1 MNRIVV
7 LIGFLIAF
15 GVSAQVTIK
24 DPEAKKVLDAASE
37 KFRAYKSFKA
47 KFQFELESKAT
58 GMNESY
64 IGEVTVKGEKF
75 LIKSGDGKS
84 TYNNGKNVWNY
95 YADDNEVTIFTYD
108 PEDDNMSINKMLNMY
123 KSGYKYQLLADEV
136 ENGKTLTVIDL
147 EPDLSPEER
156 KTNQVFKIRM
166 KFDKKTNMVVSWK
179 IFERNGNRYTMSISS
194 FTPNVEVSDSVFE
207 FDKTKHPGVVVE
219 DLR

>member
-1 MNRIVV
+1 MNKLVV
-7 LIGFLIAF
+7 LIGFFIAF
-15 GVSAQVTIK
+15 NLQAQVVTK

-37 KFRAYKSFKA
+37 KFRSFKSFKA

-64 IGEVTVKGEKF
+64 TGEVTVKGEKF

-95 YADDNEVTIFTYD
+95 YAEDNEVTIFTYD

-123 KSGYKYQLLADEV
+123 KSGYKYQLVGDEV